1 MMKTDII
8 IIGSGPGGYRTAG
21 YALQQGKQVVII
33 EKAEAGGTC
42 LNSGCIPTKCLAHD
56 AEANASD
63 FPAAAERK
71 RNVMNQLRQG
81 IEQLL
86 SAPGITLVRGEATFK
101 DARTVTVDG
110 TDYEADDIIIATGSS
125 SKMPPVEGIDNPRVI
140 TSTEALNF
148 QTLPAEIVII
158 GAGVIGMEFASILS
172 RFGAKVSVIEYLKE
186 CLPVIDKD
194 IAKRVRKQIEK
205 LQGVTFYMDSA
216 VKAIND
222 NEVVFVSN
230 KNGKET
236 RLECPA
242 CPVLIATGRKPN
254 IEGLNLEAAG
264 VEYSPKGITVNDNML
279 TSVPHIY
286 AIGDVTGRQMLAHA
300 ATFMGFRAVNAIV
313 GKADKI
319 RFDIMPSAIFT
330 YPEAAAVGLTEDQCK
345 QQGIEC
351 RALKGYYRANGKALA
366 IDEPE
371 GMVKLIAGADGKILG
386 CTSYGAHSADIV
398 QEVTAYMNCNA
409 TVADIAY
416 SVHIHPTLSEILQ
429 DACVGGH

>member
-1 MMKTDII
+1 MKTDII
-8 IIGSGPGGYRTAG
+8 IIGSGPGGYRTAS

-56 AEANASD
+56 AEVNASD

-71 RNVMNQLRQG
+71 RNVMDQLRQG

-86 SAPGITLVRGEATFK
+86 AAPGITFVRGEAAFK
-101 DARTVTVDG
+101 DARTIIVNG
-110 TDYEADDIIIATGSS
+110 EEYEADDIIIATGSS

-140 TSTEALNF
+140 TSTEALDF
-148 QTLPAEIVII
+148 QSLPSEIVII

-172 RFGAKVSVIEYLKE
+172 RFGAKVTVIEYLKE

-216 VKAIND
+216 VKAITD
-222 NEVVFVSN
+222 NEVVFTSN

-236 RLECPA
+236 RLECPG
-242 CPVLIATGRKPN
+242 CPVLVATGRKPN
-254 IEGLNLEAAG
+254 IEGLNLEVAG

-279 TSVPHIY
+279 TSVPHVY

-351 RALKGYYRANGKALA
+351 RSLKGYYRANGKSLA
-366 IDEPE
+366 IEEPE
-371 GMVKLIAGADGKILG
+371 GMVKLVAGADGKILG

-409 TVADIAY
+409 TVADIAD

>member
-1 MMKTDII
+1 MKTDII

-86 SAPGITLVRGEATFK
+86 AAPGITLVRGEATFK

-110 TDYEADDIIIATGSS
+110 IDYEADDIIIATGSS

-172 RFGAKVSVIEYLKE
+172 RFGAKISVIEYLKE

-254 IEGLNLEAAG
+254 IDGLNLEAAG

-286 AIGDVTGRQMLAHA
+286 AVGDVTGRQMLAHA

-313 GKADKI
+313 GKADRI

-371 GMVKLIAGADGKILG
+371 GMVKLIAGADGRILG

-409 TVADIAY
+409 TVADIAD

>member
-1 MMKTDII
+1 MKTDII

-236 RLECPA
+236 RLECPG

>member
-1 MMKTDII
+1 MKTDII

-71 RNVMNQLRQG
+71 RNVMIQLRQG

-110 TDYEADDIIIATGSS
+110 IDYEADDIIIATGSS

-236 RLECPA
+236 RLECPG

-371 GMVKLIAGADGKILG
+371 GMVKLVAGADGKILG

>member
-1 MMKTDII
+1 MKTDII
-8 IIGSGPGGYRTAG
+8 IIGSGPGGYRTAS

-86 SAPGITLVRGEATFK
+86 SVPGITLVRGEATFK

-110 TDYEADDIIIATGSS
+110 IDYEADDIIIATGSS

-236 RLECPA
+236 RLECPG

-254 IEGLNLEAAG
+254 IDGLNLEAAG

-330 YPEAAAVGLTEDQCK
+330 YPQAAAVGLTEDQCK
-345 QQGIEC
+345 EQGIES

-409 TVADIAY
+409 TVADIAD

>member
-1 MMKTDII
+1 MKTDII
-8 IIGSGPGGYRTAG
+8 IIGSGPGGYRTAS

-56 AEANASD
+56 AEVNASD

-71 RNVMNQLRQG
+71 RNVMTQLRQG

-172 RFGAKVSVIEYLKE
+172 RFGAKVAVIEYLKE

-313 GKADKI
+313 GKADRI

-330 YPEAAAVGLTEDQCK
+330 YPEAAAVGLTENQCK

-371 GMVKLIAGADGKILG
+371 GMVKLVAGADGKILG

-409 TVADIAY
+409 TVADIAD

>member
-1 MMKTDII
+1 MKTDII
-8 IIGSGPGGYRTAG
+8 IIGSGPGGYRAAS

-110 TDYEADDIIIATGSS
+110 IDYEADDIIIATGSS

>member
-1 MMKTDII
+1 MKTDII

-56 AEANASD
+56 ADANASD

-110 TDYEADDIIIATGSS
+110 IDYEADDIIIATGSS

-236 RLECPA
+236 RLECPG

-313 GKADKI
+313 GKADRI

-371 GMVKLIAGADGKILG
+371 GMVKLVAGADGRILG

>member
-1 MMKTDII
+1 MKTDII
-8 IIGSGPGGYRTAG
+8 IIGSGPGGYRAAG

-110 TDYEADDIIIATGSS
+110 IDYEADDIIIATGSS

-194 IAKRVRKQIEK
+194 IAKRVRKQMEK

-236 RLECPA
+236 RLECPG

-264 VEYSPKGITVNDNML
+264 VECSPKGITVNDNML

-371 GMVKLIAGADGKILG
+371 GMVKLIVGADGRILG

-409 TVADIAY
+409 TVADIAD

>member
-1 MMKTDII
+1 MKTDII

-110 TDYEADDIIIATGSS
+110 IDYEADDIIIATGSS

-186 CLPVIDKD
+186 CLPVIDND

-313 GKADKI
+313 GKADRI

-371 GMVKLIAGADGKILG
+371 GMVKLIAGADGRILG

>member
-1 MMKTDII
+1 MKTDII
-8 IIGSGPGGYRTAG
+8 IIGSGPGGYRTAS

-110 TDYEADDIIIATGSS
+110 IHYEADDIIIATGSS

-236 RLECPA
+236 RLECPG

-371 GMVKLIAGADGKILG
+371 GMVKLIAGADGRILG

>member
-1 MMKTDII
+1 MKTDII

-110 TDYEADDIIIATGSS
+110 IDYEADDIIIATGSS

-254 IEGLNLEAAG
+254 IDGLNLEAAG

-313 GKADKI
+313 GKADRI

-371 GMVKLIAGADGKILG
+371 GMVKLIAGADGRILG

>member
-1 MMKTDII
+1 MKTDII
-8 IIGSGPGGYRTAG
+8 IIGSGPGGYRTAS

-110 TDYEADDIIIATGSS
+110 IDYEADDIIIATGSS

-194 IAKRVRKQIEK
+194 IAKRVRKQMEK

-236 RLECPA
+236 RLECPG

-371 GMVKLIAGADGKILG
+371 GMVKLVAGADGKILG

-409 TVADIAY
+409 TVADIAD

>member
-1 MMKTDII
+1 MKTDII

-71 RNVMNQLRQG
+71 RNVMNQLRLG

-110 TDYEADDIIIATGSS
+110 IDYEADDIIIATGSS

-236 RLECPA
+236 RLECPG

-371 GMVKLIAGADGKILG
+371 GMVKLVAGADGRILG

>member
-1 MMKTDII
+1 MKTDII

-110 TDYEADDIIIATGSS
+110 IDYEADDIIIATGSS

-236 RLECPA
+236 RLECPG

-313 GKADKI
+313 GKADRI

-371 GMVKLIAGADGKILG
+371 GMVKLIAGADGRILG

>member
-1 MMKTDII
+1 MKTDII

-194 IAKRVRKQIEK
+194 IAKRVRKQMEK

-236 RLECPA
+236 RLECPG

>member
-1 MMKTDII
+1 MKTDII
-8 IIGSGPGGYRTAG
+8 IIGSGPGGYRTAD

-216 VKAIND
+216 VKVIND

>member
-1 MMKTDII
+1 MKTDII
-8 IIGSGPGGYRTAG
+8 IIGSGPGGYRTAS
-21 YALQQGKQVVII
+21 YALKQGKQVVII

-71 RNVMNQLRQG
+71 RNVMDQLRQG

-110 TDYEADDIIIATGSS
+110 IDYEADDIIIATGSS

-172 RFGAKVSVIEYLKE
+172 RFGAKVAVIEYLKE

-371 GMVKLIAGADGKILG
+371 GMVKLVAGADGKILG

-409 TVADIAY
+409 TVADIAD

>member
-1 MMKTDII
+1 MKTDII
-8 IIGSGPGGYRTAG
+8 IIGSGPGGYRTAS

-110 TDYEADDIIIATGSS
+110 IDYEADDIIIATGSS

-158 GAGVIGMEFASILS
+158 GAGVIGMEFASIFS

-236 RLECPA
+236 RLECPG

-345 QQGIEC
+345 EQGIEC

-371 GMVKLIAGADGKILG
+371 GMVKLVAGADGKILG

>member
-1 MMKTDII
+1 MKTDII

-110 TDYEADDIIIATGSS
+110 IDYEADDIIIATGSS

-222 NEVVFVSN
+222 NDVVFVSN

-236 RLECPA
+236 RLECPG

-371 GMVKLIAGADGKILG
+371 GMVKLVAGADGKILG

-409 TVADIAY
+409 TVADIAD

>member
-1 MMKTDII
+1 MKTDII

-110 TDYEADDIIIATGSS
+110 IDYEADDIIIATGSS

-236 RLECPA
+236 RLECPG

-319 RFDIMPSAIFT
+319 RFEIMPSAIFT

-371 GMVKLIAGADGKILG
+371 GMVKLVAGADGRILG

>member
-1 MMKTDII
+1 MKTDII
-8 IIGSGPGGYRTAG
+8 IIGSGPGGYRTAS

-110 TDYEADDIIIATGSS
+110 IDYEADDIIIATGSS

-172 RFGAKVSVIEYLKE
+172 RFGAKISVIEYLKE

-236 RLECPA
+236 RLECPG

-313 GKADKI
+313 GKADRI

>member
-1 MMKTDII
+1 MKTDII
-8 IIGSGPGGYRTAG
+8 IIGSGPGGYRTAS

-71 RNVMNQLRQG
+71 RNVMDQLRQG

-110 TDYEADDIIIATGSS
+110 IDYEADDIIIATGSS
-125 SKMPPVEGIDNPRVI
+125 SKMPPVDGIDNPRVI

-172 RFGAKVSVIEYLKE
+172 RFGAKVAVIEYLKE

-313 GKADKI
+313 GKADRI

-330 YPEAAAVGLTEDQCK
+330 YPEAAAVGLTENQCK

-371 GMVKLIAGADGKILG
+371 GMVKLVAGADGKILG

-409 TVADIAY
+409 TVADIAD

>member
-1 MMKTDII
+1 MKTDII
-8 IIGSGPGGYRTAG
+8 IIGSGPGGYRTAS

-110 TDYEADDIIIATGSS
+110 IDYEADDIIIATGSS

-236 RLECPA
+236 RLECPG

-330 YPEAAAVGLTEDQCK
+330 YPQAAAVGLTEDQCK

-409 TVADIAY
+409 TVADIAD

>member
-1 MMKTDII
+1 MKTDII
-8 IIGSGPGGYRTAG
+8 IIGSGPGGYRTAS

-86 SAPGITLVRGEATFK
+86 SVPGITLVRGEATFK

-110 TDYEADDIIIATGSS
+110 IDYEADDIIIATGSS

-371 GMVKLIAGADGKILG
+371 GMVKLVAGADGRILG

-409 TVADIAY
+409 TVADIAD

>member
-1 MMKTDII
+1 MKTDII

-110 TDYEADDIIIATGSS
+110 IDYEADDIIIATGSS

-172 RFGAKVSVIEYLKE
+172 RFGAKVSIIEYLKE

-236 RLECPA
+236 RLECPG

-264 VEYSPKGITVNDNML
+264 VECSPKGITVNDNML

-371 GMVKLIAGADGKILG
+371 GMVKLVAGADGKILG

>member
-1 MMKTDII
+1 MKTDII
-8 IIGSGPGGYRTAG
+8 IIGSGPGGYRTAS

-110 TDYEADDIIIATGSS
+110 IDYEADDIIIATGSS

-236 RLECPA
+236 RLECPG

-313 GKADKI
+313 GKADRI

-371 GMVKLIAGADGKILG
+371 GMVKLVAGADGKILG

-409 TVADIAY
+409 TVADIAD

>member
-1 MMKTDII
+1 MKTDII
-8 IIGSGPGGYRTAG
+8 IIGSGPGGYRTAS

-56 AEANASD
+56 AEVNASD

-71 RNVMNQLRQG
+71 RNVMDQLRQG

-86 SAPGITLVRGEATFK
+86 AAPGITFVRGEAAFK
-101 DARTVTVDG
+101 DARTVIVNG
-110 TDYEADDIIIATGSS
+110 EEYEADDIIIATGSS
-125 SKMPPVEGIDNPRVI
+125 SKMPPVEGIDNSRVI
-140 TSTEALNF
+140 TSTEALDF
-148 QTLPAEIVII
+148 QSLPSEIVII

-172 RFGAKVSVIEYLKE
+172 RFGAKVTVIEYLKE

-216 VKAIND
+216 VKAITD
-222 NEVVFVSN
+222 NEVVFTSN

-236 RLECPA
+236 RLECPG
-242 CPVLIATGRKPN
+242 CPVLVATGRKPN
-254 IEGLNLEAAG
+254 IEGLNLEVAG

-279 TSVPHIY
+279 TSVPHVY

-300 ATFMGFRAVNAIV
+300 ATFMGFRAVNTIV

-351 RALKGYYRANGKALA
+351 RSLKGYYRANGKALA
-366 IDEPE
+366 IEEPE
-371 GMVKLIAGADGKILG
+371 GMVKLVAGADGKILG

-409 TVADIAY
+409 TVADIAD

>member
-1 MMKTDII
+1 MKTDII

-110 TDYEADDIIIATGSS
+110 IDYEADDIIIATGSS

-172 RFGAKVSVIEYLKE
+172 RFGAKISVIEYLKE

-236 RLECPA
+236 RLECPG

>member
-1 MMKTDII
+1 MKTDII

-110 TDYEADDIIIATGSS
+110 IDYEADDIIIATGSS

-345 QQGIEC
+345 EQGIEC

-371 GMVKLIAGADGKILG
+371 GMVKLVAGADGRILG

-429 DACVGGH
+429 DACVAGL

>member
-1 MMKTDII
+1 MKTDII
-8 IIGSGPGGYRTAG
+8 IIGSGPGGYRTAS

-110 TDYEADDIIIATGSS
+110 IDYEADDIIIATGSS

-172 RFGAKVSVIEYLKE
+172 RFGAKISVIEYLKE

-313 GKADKI
+313 GKADRI

-371 GMVKLIAGADGKILG
+371 GMVKLIAGADGRILG

>member
-1 MMKTDII
+1 MKTDII
-8 IIGSGPGGYRTAG
+8 IIGSGPGGYRTAS

-313 GKADKI
+313 GKADRI

-371 GMVKLIAGADGKILG
+371 GMVKLIAGADGRILG

>member
-1 MMKTDII
+1 MKTDII

-110 TDYEADDIIIATGSS
+110 IDYEADDIIIATGSS

-172 RFGAKVSVIEYLKE
+172 RFGAKISVIEYLKE

-313 GKADKI
+313 GKADRI

-371 GMVKLIAGADGKILG
+371 GMVKLVAGADGKILG

-409 TVADIAY
+409 TVADIAD
-416 SVHIHPTLSEILQ
+416 SVHIHRTLSEILQ

>member
-1 MMKTDII
+1 MKTDII
-8 IIGSGPGGYRTAG
+8 IIGSGPGGYRAAG

-236 RLECPA
+236 RLECPG

-345 QQGIEC
+345 EQGIEC

-371 GMVKLIAGADGKILG
+371 GMVKLVAGADGRILG

-409 TVADIAY
+409 TVADIAD

>member
-1 MMKTDII
+1 MKTDII
-8 IIGSGPGGYRTAG
+8 IIGSGPGGYRTAS

-86 SAPGITLVRGEATFK
+86 STPGITLVRGEATFK

-236 RLECPA
+236 RLECPG

-264 VEYSPKGITVNDNML
+264 VECSPKGITVNDNML

-371 GMVKLIAGADGKILG
+371 GMVKLIAGADGRILG

>member
-1 MMKTDII
+1 MKTDII
-8 IIGSGPGGYRTAG
+8 IIGSGPGGYRTAS

-110 TDYEADDIIIATGSS
+110 IDYEADDIIIATGSS

-236 RLECPA
+236 RLECPG

-254 IEGLNLEAAG
+254 IDGLNLEAAG

>member
-1 MMKTDII
+1 MKTDII

-236 RLECPA
+236 RLECPG

-345 QQGIEC
+345 EQGIEC

-371 GMVKLIAGADGKILG
+371 GMVKLVAGADGKILG

-409 TVADIAY
+409 TVADIAD

>member
-1 MMKTDII
+1 MKTDII
-8 IIGSGPGGYRTAG
+8 IIGSGPGGYRTAS

-56 AEANASD
+56 AEVNASD

-71 RNVMNQLRQG
+71 RNVMDQLRQG

-86 SAPGITLVRGEATFK
+86 AAPGITFVRGEASFK
-101 DARTVTVDG
+101 DARTIIVNG
-110 TDYEADDIIIATGSS
+110 EEYEADDIIIATGSS

-140 TSTEALNF
+140 TSTEALDF
-148 QTLPAEIVII
+148 QSLPSEIVII

-172 RFGAKVSVIEYLKE
+172 RFGAKVTVIEFLKE

-216 VKAIND
+216 VKAITD
-222 NEVVFVSN
+222 NEVVFTSN

-236 RLECPA
+236 RLECPG
-242 CPVLIATGRKPN
+242 CPVLVATGRKPN

-279 TSVPHIY
+279 TSVPHVY
-286 AIGDVTGRQMLAHA
+286 AIGDVTGRQMLGHA

-351 RALKGYYRANGKALA
+351 RSLKGYYRANGKALA
-366 IDEPE
+366 IEEPE
-371 GMVKLIAGADGKILG
+371 GMVKLVAGADGKILG

-409 TVADIAY
+409 TVADIAD

-429 DACVGGH
+429 DACVEGH

>member
-1 MMKTDII
+1 MKTDII

-110 TDYEADDIIIATGSS
+110 IDYEADDIIIATGSS

-236 RLECPA
+236 RLECPG

-286 AIGDVTGRQMLAHA
+286 AIGDVTGRQMLAHT

-371 GMVKLIAGADGKILG
+371 GMVKLVAGADGKILG

>member
-1 MMKTDII
+1 MKTDII
-8 IIGSGPGGYRTAG
+8 IIGSGPGGYRTAS

-313 GKADKI
+313 GKADRI

-371 GMVKLIAGADGKILG
+371 GMVKLVAGADGRILG

-409 TVADIAY
+409 TVADIAD